1 MFWWESAS
9 ILSSASL
16 FFLSLFFFFKQRF
29 LSGTRD
35 VIEYL
40 SGLSKPAQIYGRVLL
55 EPLIL
60 IKPVLDLGG
69 QVPGQW
75 DKVNK
80 NPNGS
85 C

>member
-9 ILSSASL
+9 ILSSDLYS
-16 FFLSLFFFFKQRF
+16 FYRFFFFKPRF
-29 LSGTRD
+29 LSGTCD

-69 QVPGQW
+69 QVPGQS